1 MDGGLHSLAGG
12 GGLDG
17 RRVGSAHRAA
27 SGLWRALMNY
37 AVQDLPPDSWTQPQG
52 MVAMDVCSPSGLLPT
67 DVCPLVT
74 REIFLE
80 GNQPVNFDD
89 LYRKFSINRETNL
102 LATIFTPPALVD
114 DKVFMVVPEAARE
127 WAVSKG
133 IPIPP
138 DTYDTIQSAPPQPGV
153 DIASPVMFDEID
165 GKVSVIGTA
174 AGEDFLFY
182 RLQYGQGL
190 NPQSWVQIGDDL
202 TMPVTD
208 GLLSEWDTSGLNGL
222 YVLQLQA
229 VRVDQSLETDTVVV
243 TIKP

>member
-1 MDGGLHSLAGG
+1 MWTVGYTPSRAVAVWMGGE
-12 GGLDG
+12 
-17 RRVGSAHRAA
+17 SALSTAPV
-27 SGLWRALMNY
+27 SGLWRALMN
-37 AVQDLPPDSWTQPQG
+37 AAARDLPPDSWTQPQG

-67 DVCPLVT
+67 DACPLVA

-89 LYRKFSINRETNL
+89 LYRSFAINRETGL

-114 DKVFMVVPEAARE
+114 EKVFMVVPEAARN

-138 DTYDTIQSAPPQPGV
+138 DTYDTIQAEPPQPGV
-153 DIASPVMFDEID
+153 DIASPAMFDE
-165 GKVSVIGTA
+165 VSGSVPVTGTA

-190 NPQSWVQIGDDL
+190 IRNPGCRSATTQPCPSR
-202 TMPVTD
+202 TAC
-208 GLLSEWDTSGLNGL
+208 SANG
-222 YVLQLQA
+222 
-229 VRVDQSLETDTVVV
+229 T
-243 TIKP
+243 PPG

>member
-1 MDGGLHSLAGG
+1 VAVWLGGE
-12 GGLDG
+12 
-17 RRVGSAHRAA
+17 SALPTAPA

-37 AVQDLPPDSWTQPQG
+37 AVQDLPSGGWTQPQG

-102 LATIFTPPALVD
+102 LATIFTQPALAD
-114 DKVFMVVPEAARE
+114 EKVFMVVPEAARE

-138 DTYDTIQSAPPQPGV
+138 DTYDTIQGEPPQPGV
-153 DIASPVMFDEID
+153 DIASPEMFAEVQ
-165 GKVSVIGTA
+165 GSVPVTGTA
-174 AGEDFLFY
+174 AGEDFLFF
-182 RLQYGQGL
+182 RLQYGRGL
-190 NPQSWVQIGDDL
+190 NPQSWVQVGDDL
-202 TMPVTD
+202 TAPVTD
-208 GLLSEWDTSGLNGL
+208 GLLGQWDTSGLDGL
-222 YVLQLQA
+222 YVLQLQV
-229 VRVDQSLETDTVVV
+229 VRTDQSLETDTVVV
-243 TIKP
+243 TVKP